1 MMNMKHLNNTTT
13 KPLNQNKMNHRQIEL
28 YNPDQ
33 NLYYWQ
39 ISFLQFSY
47 VPLTN
52 EEYHEVHKALED
64 KMQEIELRRTH
75 VDSNNQ
81 HNK

>member
-1 MMNMKHLNNTTT
+1 MKTEF
-13 KPLNQNKMNHRQIEL
+13 KRQYEVYHI
-28 YNPDQ
+28 DQ
-33 NLYYWQ
+33 NIYYWE
-39 ISFLQFSY
+39 ISFLQFSK

-75 VDSNNQ
+75 LDSNNQ

>member
-1 MMNMKHLNNTTT
+1 MKTEF
-13 KPLNQNKMNHRQIEL
+13 KRQSEVYHI
-28 YNPDQ
+28 DQ
-33 NLYYWQ
+33 NIYYWE
-39 ISFLQFSY
+39 ISFLQFSK

-75 VDSNNQ
+75 MDNNNQ

>member
-1 MMNMKHLNNTTT
+1 MKTEF
-13 KPLNQNKMNHRQIEL
+13 KRQYEVYHI
-28 YNPDQ
+28 DQ
-33 NLYYWQ
+33 NIYYWE
-39 ISFLQFSY
+39 ISFLQFSK

>member
-1 MMNMKHLNNTTT
+1 
-13 KPLNQNKMNHRQIEL
+13 MNHRQIEL

-52 EEYHEVHKALED
+52 EEYHEAAKALED
-64 KMQEIELRRTH
+64 KMQEIELRRSH
-75 VDSNNQ
+75 LDSNNKQ
-81 HNK
+81 NK

>member
-1 MMNMKHLNNTTT
+1 MKTEF
-13 KPLNQNKMNHRQIEL
+13 KRQSEVYHI
-28 YNPDQ
+28 DQ
-33 NLYYWQ
+33 NIYYWE
-39 ISFLQFSY
+39 ISFLQFSK

-75 VDSNNQ
+75 LDSNNQ
-81 HNK
+81 HNQ

>member
-1 MMNMKHLNNTTT
+1 MN
-13 KPLNQNKMNHRQIEL
+13 RQIEL

-52 EEYHEVHKALED
+52 EEYHEAAKSLED

-75 VDSNNQ
+75 LDSNNKQ
-81 HNK
+81 NK